1 MISRRSAAILLL
13 VVCMLASGCGS
24 SAKKVDPVDDLALIQ
39 HAGLTAADLPGYSAA
54 KHEAADD
61 VPASIRKSFAA
72 CMKVPATVFDDTP
85 NSQRVD
91 SDNFAKGEAAVSSEL
106 RIYGAQSDVDDRWQQ
121 VAKPATGPC
130 LAQLFENGAKLG
142 AEAGLT
148 FGASSGSQFNVGVG
162 PRSVGY
168 SVKLTLTADKEPT
181 VFYADV
187 VFAQRGRA
195 IVSID
200 SVDVGAPSDRAFQI
214 ALTQKVYDRLGA

>member
-1 MISRRSAAILLL
+1 MTAARATATLLL
-13 VVCMLASGCGS
+13 VACMLASGCGS
-24 SAKKVDPVDDLALIQ
+24 SAKKVDPADDLALIHQ
-39 HAGLTAADLPGYSAA
+39 ASLTAADLPGYSAA
-54 KHEAADD
+54 KHEATDD

-85 NSQRVD
+85 NSQKLD
-91 SDNFAKGEAAVSSEL
+91 SDNFSKGEAAVSSEL
-106 RIYGAQSDVDDRWQQ
+106 RIYGAKNDVDDRWQQ

-142 AEAGLT
+142 AEAGVT
-148 FGASSGSQFNVGVG
+148 FGASSGTQFEVGVG

-168 SVKLTLTADKEPT
+168 SVKLTLTAGKQTT

-187 VFAQRGRA
+187 VFAQRDRA
-195 IVSID
+195 VVSIE
-200 SVDVGAPSDRAFQI
+200 SVDVGAQSDRAFQI